1 MAKYAVFDEL
11 PPDINY
17 EELARQAGYSEE
29 DIKEMFGEPIDYL
42 FFDNEKNT
50 DNEEV
55 DCNELNLSTPLNCFE
70 DIPF

>member
-1 MAKYAVFDEL
+1 MAQYSIYDDM

-29 DIKEMFGEPIDYL
+29 DIQQMFGEPVEYIL
-42 FFDNEKNT
+42 FEK
-50 DNEEV
+50 ECSEPV
-55 DCNELNLSTPLNCFE
+55 EIQEQNLLTPLE